1 MDDAGLPDARYMWP
15 FSARDTSLR
24 CLYRI
29 YEWASIGRPLQ
40 VGYETQYFWDQTS
53 WKVEDIPDPND
64 PDPVRYAVL
73 AGFAEIMAICFNER
87 IDLGLLRKGS
97 DAVTSS
103 LSSEL
108 RRSLSREQFIS
119 FTKEHHEKAPS
130 WTAGVRGPEER
141 FIFQPN
147 VFSGG
152 IFTSRNIE
160 ICGGGNMDWIWFGRF
175 VNVISFSLSSEP
187 RLLARARPWWIN
199 DIISGGV
206 TSQRSSATGN
216 VENGNRTKLRL
227 DFMKVARGCSRRW
240 LAWMLLMIASKRLN
254 GSL

>member
-1 MDDAGLPDARYMWP
+1 MNHYLNREVTIVACHTRLRFTTYVASPLRDALFFAIIQPFRVITDSSHPIRLFLHMICPYPFHFPLPEPLSPMSILSNPSIVLQRMDDAGLPDTRYMWP

-73 AGFAEIMAICFNER
+73 AGFAELMAIFFNGR
-87 IDLGLLRKGS
+87 IDLGLLRMGS
-97 DAVTSS
+97 DAVTNP

-108 RRSLSREQFIS
+108 RRPLSREQFIS

-130 WTAGVRGPEER
+130 WTASVRGPEER

-152 IFTSRNIE
+152 NFTSRNIE
-160 ICGGGNMDWIWFGRF
+160 ICGGGNMDWI
-175 VNVISFSLSSEP
+175 
-187 RLLARARPWWIN
+187 
-199 DIISGGV
+199 
-206 TSQRSSATGN
+206 
-216 VENGNRTKLRL
+216 
-227 DFMKVARGCSRRW
+227 
-240 LAWMLLMIASKRLN
+240 
-254 GSL
+254 